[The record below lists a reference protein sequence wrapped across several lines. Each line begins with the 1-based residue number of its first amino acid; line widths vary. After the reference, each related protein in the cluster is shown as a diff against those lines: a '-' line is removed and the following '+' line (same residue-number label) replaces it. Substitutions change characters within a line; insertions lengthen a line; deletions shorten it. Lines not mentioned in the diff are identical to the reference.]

1 MGARLGRVLAA
12 ALAGRAAGAMQ
23 VLALVGARLPV
34 LGVTVAL
41 GYLVARVRL
50 QAVAA
55 EQAPLEALLEGLVV
69 RDGGLVA
76 WRRDCAYQAL
86 VIAQSELWH
95 AAVVRLCVIEE

>member
-1 MGARLGRVLAA
+1 M
-12 ALAGRAAGAMQ
+12 
-23 VLALVGARLPV
+23 
-34 LGVTVAL
+34 
-41 GYLVARVRL
+41 
-50 QAVAA
+50 
-55 EQAPLEALLEGLVV
+55 EALLEGLVV